1 MNRIIFRLFDY
12 SMKTTIF
19 FLIILVFASGP
30 AILLAQEGYEHLS
43 PIAHGAGR
51 TYVVTSRGLAAV
63 GLNPALLGYDN
74 DKLIEVQ
81 IFPISSFG
89 LDAGPSFSDVNA
101 LAGVFSTGIS
111 HFTDSSLTNIAD
123 LLS

>member
-1 MNRIIFRLFDY
+1 MKNRNAEFDGNDGCFWNFNTIPKKFVKFLAVIFLFSPIISF
-12 SMKTTIF
+12 
-19 FLIILVFASGP
+19 
-30 AILLAQEGYEHLS
+30 AQEGYEHLS

-74 DKLIEVQ
+74 DKTFEIQV
-81 IFPISSFG
+81 FPLSAYG

-101 LAGVFSTGIS
+101 LS
-111 HFTDSSLTNIAD
+111 
-123 LLS
+123 